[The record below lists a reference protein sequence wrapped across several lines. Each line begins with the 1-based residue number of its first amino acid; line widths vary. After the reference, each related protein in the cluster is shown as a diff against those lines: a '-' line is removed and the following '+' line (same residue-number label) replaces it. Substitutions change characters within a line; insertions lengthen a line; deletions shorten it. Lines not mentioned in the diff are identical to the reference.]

1 MYAEG
6 GMGAAAELARLSFG
20 GGKPEKAPFSA
31 SYEPW
36 VRYAPNGSRYDSLDK

>member
-1 MYAEG
+1 MG
-6 GMGAAAELARLSFG
+6 GAAELARLSLG

-31 SYEPW
+31 SYELW

>member
-1 MYAEG
+1 MRRG

-36 VRYAPNGSRYDSLDK
+36 VRYAPNVSMYDSLDK